1 MLEKV
6 WHCLLLF
13 QGWLKSEA
21 LSVGLEDEES
31 ASDFNMEKAEALMAQ
46 PEVEKEPNEIDQ
58 NETNT
63 ELGELSLVEL

>member
-1 MLEKV
+1 M
-6 WHCLLLF
+6 F

-58 NETNT
+58 NQTNT